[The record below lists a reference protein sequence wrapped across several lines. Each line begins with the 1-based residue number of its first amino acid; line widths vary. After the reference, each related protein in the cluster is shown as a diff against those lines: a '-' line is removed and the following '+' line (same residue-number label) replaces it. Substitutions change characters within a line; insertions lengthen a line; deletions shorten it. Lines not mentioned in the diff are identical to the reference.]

1 MDRSTL
7 IRALEARLGRD
18 SVLCDRAELLAY
30 DCDAGFESHSPDIVV
45 LPRDTAGVQAA
56 VRLAAESGTP
66 IVARGAG
73 TGLCSGAVP
82 LQGGIVISLARM
94 NRVLE
99 LDYANRRA
107 VLEPG
112 VRNLEISE
120 RALPAGYYF
129 APDPASQ
136 RTSTI
141 GGNVGTNAG
150 GPHCLASGVT
160 TNHILGLELVLP
172 NGDLLQIGGDGVDL
186 PGFDLA
192 GLVVGSEGTLGIV
205 TKVVV
210 RLSRSPESVRTALA
224 SFETIGAA
232 SDAVSDIIA
241 RGIVPAALEMM
252 DRRICQALEQAFH
265 VGLPEDAG
273 AVLLTE
279 LDGPEAGIDETL
291 ETIAEL
297 FRGHD
302 ALNIRLAASA
312 DERAALWAARKG
324 AAGAMGRLAPNY
336 YIQDGVV
343 PRTRLPEVMAR
354 VEEISQWSGIAIA
367 NVFHAGDGNIHPGL
381 LFDRR
386 YPDQVERT
394 IQAGDQILRACVEMG
409 GAISGEHGIGF
420 EKRDQMTYVFSSED
434 LAAMAGIRSVFD
446 PRALFNPGKLLPAS
460 AQCAEIGEL
469 RLSARPLT
477 FSSPPRP

>member
-1 MDRSTL
+1 MDR
-7 IRALEARLGRD
+7 RALISALAARLGSD
-18 SVLCDRAELLAY
+18 GVLSDDAELLAY
-30 DCDAGFESHSPDIVV
+30 DCDAGFESGLPDIVV
-45 LPRDTAGVQAA
+45 LPRDTAQVQAV
-56 VRLAAESGTP
+56 VRLAGESGVP

-94 NRVLE
+94 NRVID

-107 VLEPG
+107 VLQPG

-120 RALPAGYYF
+120 RALPSGYYF

-160 TNHILGLELVLP
+160 TNHVLGLEVVLP
-172 NGDLLQIGGDGVDL
+172 NGEILDTGVDT
-186 PGFDLA
+186 PGYDLT
-192 GLVVGSEGTLGIV
+192 GLLVGSEGTLGIV

-210 RLSRSPESVRTALA
+210 RLMRSAEGVRTALA
-224 SFETIGAA
+224 SFESIAAA
-232 SDAVSDIIA
+232 SDAVSDVIA

-252 DRRICQALEQAFH
+252 DRRICQALEEAYH
-265 VGLPEDAG
+265 VGFPADAG

-279 LDGPEAGIDETL
+279 IDGPEVGLDETL
-291 ETIAEL
+291 DTIAEL
-297 FRGHD
+297 FRTHD
-302 ALNIRLAASA
+302 ALGIRLATSA
-312 DERAALWAARKG
+312 AERAALWAARKG

-343 PRTRLPEVMAR
+343 PRTRLPEIMAR
-354 VEEISQWSGIAIA
+354 VEQISAWCGIPIA
-367 NVFHAGDGNIHPGL
+367 NVFHAGDGNLHPGL

-386 YPDQVERT
+386 YPDQIERT
-394 IQAGDQILRACVEMG
+394 MQAGDQILRACVEMG

-420 EKRDQMTYVFSSED
+420 EKRDQMTYVFSPGD
-434 LAAMAGIRSVFD
+434 LAAMAGVRRVFD
-446 PRALFNPGKLLPAS
+446 PGVLFNPGKLLPAS
-460 AQCAEIGEL
+460 AQCGEIGAL
-469 RLSARPLT
+469 RLAAQPLSAAEVPKA
-477 FSSPPRP
+477 

>member
-1 MDRSTL
+1 MNNRGS
-7 IRALEARLGRD
+7 IRALEARLGREN
-18 SVLCDRAELLAY
+18 VLSDEAELLAY
-30 DCDAGFESHSPDIVV
+30 DCDAGFDSHSPDVVV
-45 LPRDTAGVQAA
+45 LPRNAAEVQAV
-56 VRLAAESGTP
+56 VRLANASGTP

-82 LQGGIVISLARM
+82 LEGGIVISLARM
-94 NRVLE
+94 NRILE
-99 LDYANRRA
+99 LDYENRRA

-120 RALPAGYYF
+120 RTLPSGFYY
-129 APDPASQ
+129 APDPSSQ

-150 GPHCLASGVT
+150 GPHCLASGIT
-160 TNHILGLELVLP
+160 TNHILGLEVVLP
-172 NGDLLQIGGDGVDL
+172 NGEIAFTGAGGVDV
-186 PGFDLA
+186 PGYDLT
-192 GLVVGSEGTLGIV
+192 GLLVGAEGTLGIV
-205 TKVVV
+205 TKVIV
-210 RLSRSPESVRTALA
+210 RLTRAPESVRTALA
-224 SFETIGAA
+224 SFDSIAAA
-232 SDAVSDIIA
+232 SDAVSEIIA

-252 DRRICQALEQAFH
+252 DRRICQALEAAFH
-265 VGLPEDAG
+265 VGFPPEAG

-291 ETIAEL
+291 DTIAEL
-297 FRGHD
+297 FRNHD
-302 ALNIRLAASA
+302 AIGIRLAASA
-312 DERAALWAARKG
+312 EERASLWAARKG

-354 VEEISQWSGIAIA
+354 VDEISRWSGIPIA
-367 NVFHAGDGNIHPGL
+367 NVFHAGDGNLHPGL

-394 IQAGDQILRACVEMG
+394 MQAGDQILRACVELG

-420 EKRDQMTYVFSSED
+420 EKRDQMTYVFNSDD
-434 LAAMAGIRSVFD
+434 LAAMAGLRGVFD
-446 PRALFNPGKLLPAS
+446 PRLVFNPGKLLPAA
-460 AQCAEIGEL
+460 AQCSEIGEL
-469 RLSARPLT
+469 RMSARPLIEAAQ
-477 FSSPPRP
+477 PNA

>member
-1 MDRSTL
+1 MDRRVL
-7 IRALEARLGRD
+7 LRALEARLGGD
-18 SVLCDRAELLAY
+18 AVLSDPAELLAY
-30 DCDAGFESHSPDIVV
+30 DCDAGFESHLPDIVV
-45 LPRDTAGVQAA
+45 LPRDTAQVQAV
-56 VRLAAESGTP
+56 VRLANESGTP

-99 LDYANRRA
+99 MDYANRRA

-129 APDPASQ
+129 APDPSSQ

-150 GPHCLASGVT
+150 GPHCLASGIT
-160 TNHILGLELVLP
+160 TNHVLGLEVVLP
-172 NGDLLQIGGDGVDL
+172 NGEVLSTGGDGVDL
-186 PGFDLA
+186 PGYDLT
-192 GLVVGSEGTLGIV
+192 GLLVGSEGTLGIV
-205 TKVVV
+205 TKVVA
-210 RLSRSPESVRTALA
+210 RLTRSPESVRTALA
-224 SFETIGAA
+224 SFNSIAAA

-252 DRRICQALEQAFH
+252 DRRICQALEAAYH

-279 LDGPEAGIDETL
+279 LDGPEAGIDETMD
-291 ETIAEL
+291 TIAEL
-297 FRGHD
+297 FRAHD
-302 ALNIRLAASA
+302 ALAVRLAASA
-312 DERAALWAARKG
+312 EERAGLWAARKG

-354 VEEISQWSGIAIA
+354 VEEISSWSGIPIA
-367 NVFHAGDGNIHPGL
+367 NVFHAGDGNLHPGL

-386 YPDQVERT
+386 YRDQVERT
-394 IQAGDQILRACVEMG
+394 MQAGDQILRACVEMG

-420 EKRDQMTYVFSSED
+420 EKRDQMNYVFSGED
-434 LAAMAGIRSVFD
+434 LAAMAGVRRVFD
-446 PRALFNPGKLLPAS
+446 PRVLFNPGKLLPAS
-460 AQCAEIGEL
+460 AQCAEIGAL
-469 RLSARPLT
+469 RLSARPL
-477 FSSPPRP
+477 SSSARPEA